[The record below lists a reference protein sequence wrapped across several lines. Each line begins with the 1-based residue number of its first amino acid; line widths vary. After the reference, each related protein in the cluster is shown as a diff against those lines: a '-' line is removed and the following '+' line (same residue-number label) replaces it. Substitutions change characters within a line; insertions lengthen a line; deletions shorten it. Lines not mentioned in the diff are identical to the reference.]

1 MEETK
6 KLTIQ
11 DIEKIWTEFVK
22 RADHAEQYQFPMI
35 AYYHMRMEA
44 MVKDLMINWDDHHA
58 EIFVKYIDMVYKR
71 LGWEATDV

>member
-22 RADHAEQYQFPMI
+22 RADQAEQYQFPMI
-35 AYYHMRMEA
+35 AYYHMRMEPL
-44 MVKDLMINWDDHHA
+44 VKDLMINWDDHHA
-58 EIFVKYIDMVYKR
+58 DIFIQYMSMVYKR